1 MEPVS
6 LCGHVRERESMGE
19 RMPEH
24 EPDESCADES
34 VADEPGVWERA
45 RDGDSGAFTT
55 IYDRHYGRVFRHAMR
70 LMPTLHDTEDVAAL
84 VFLEAWRRRSVV
96 RVVDGSV
103 LPWLLVTTN
112 YVAANARR
120 AARRHRIAMAKL
132 PAQESVDDRTDEI
145 LERIDNTG
153 RESRL
158 KAGFAR
164 LSKNDRDVLTL
175 CVVQELPMA
184 DAALVLGIP
193 PGTVKS
199 RLSRAKQRLAAH
211 TEGSLAN
218 DMSSTDADTS
228 ATATL
233 GEQK

>member
-1 MEPVS
+1 
-6 LCGHVRERESMGE
+6 
-19 RMPEH
+19 MPEH
-24 EPDESCADES
+24 QPDRPG
-34 VADEPGVWERA
+34 VDEPGVWERA
-45 RDGDSGAFTT
+45 RDGDGAAFTT
-55 IYDRHYGRVFRHAMR
+55 IYDRHYDRVFRHAMR
-70 LMPTLHDTEDVAAL
+70 LVPTVHDTEDVAAL
-84 VFLEAWRRRSVV
+84 VFLEAWRRRAVV

-120 AARRHRIAMAKL
+120 AARRHRIALAKL

-145 LERIDNTG
+145 LDRIDATG
-153 RESRL
+153 RESAL

-164 LSKNDRDVLTL
+164 LSTNDRDVLTL
-175 CVVQELPMA
+175 CVVHELPMA
-184 DAALVLGIP
+184 DAAVVLGVP

-211 TEGSLAN
+211 TSGPLPA
-218 DMSSTDADTS
+218 SSAVGPDIDTS